1 MAERRI
7 RIIDAA
13 TELLGAGAVEALTM
27 RALSESA
34 GVSVPT
40 IYNLVGGRDD
50 VLVAVLE
57 RLGTVFDAE
66 IATLTAN
73 PVDRCFDITA
83 HFVTAVT
90 GRMGLARSI
99 LAEGLAPL
107 FAQTDASPLRRYRLA
122 LGPAV
127 LAAADQ
133 REIELVT
140 SPDLLVDQLVALTT
154 IRFFQWARVDSP
166 GGDDDAIFRA
176 QVAHGV
182 GLTLAAVAT
191 DHVRPGVL
199 QRITEAERTLTNQ
212 REGTLR

>member
-1 MAERRI
+1 
-7 RIIDAA
+7 
-13 TELLGAGAVEALTM
+13 
-27 RALSESA
+27 
-34 GVSVPT
+34 
-40 IYNLVGGRDD
+40 VGGRDD

-107 FAQTDASPLRRYRLA
+107 FTQTDASPLRRYRLA

-182 GLTLAAVAT
+182 GLTLAAVTT

-212 REGTLR
+212 RDGTTR